1 MPVSL
6 QKGFVRKAAD
16 GTARR
21 GLMGCEQAH
30 STLCET
36 QVFQALSARA
46 VRLVCSVAVVA
57 EDGGHGRLDHA
68 RDILLCGRGRV
79 KRRVGRGQMR
89 VQET

>member
-6 QKGFVRKAAD
+6 QKGFVRKAAG

-30 STLCET
+30 STLFEKP
-36 QVFQALSARA
+36 VFRALFARA
-46 VRLVCSVAVVA
+46 VRLMCSVAMVA
-57 EDGGHGRLDHA
+57 EDGCHGRLDHP